1 MRKKL
6 LLPLLFLAMMATFT
20 ACNDTDTISGDDDD
34 RITIST
40 DTTSKDD
47 SSDDLSTEDGDSKVV
62 TYEVK
67 TERYE
72 RDNIS
77 VEYPVLEGNIPN
89 VDTLNTT
96 IYNENMAGIEYL
108 TESYTYE
115 QTIEIKEQSDEVIS
129 ILCQAYNMYSSAS
142 HPVALFSTINIDVK
156 TGTLIEFEES
166 NREAFMEKIN
176 NREFEIV
183 DLMEGIEVEEA
194 KDEIIMHSNL
204 SSGFPM
210 FYIQDGVYHYV
221 MSVNHALGDYMT
233 ITLTTE

>member
-1 MRKKL
+1 MRKKI
-6 LLPLLFLAMMATFT
+6 LLPLLFLAVIATFT
-20 ACNDTDTISGDDDD
+20 ACKDTDSISNDEDD

-40 DTTSKDD
+40 DTTSMDDASDD
-47 SSDDLSTEDGDSKVV
+47 SSTEDGNSEVV

-67 TERYE
+67 TEVYKK
-72 RDNIS
+72 DNIS

-89 VDTLNTT
+89 VDTLNST
-96 IYNENMAGIEYL
+96 IYDQNMAGIEYL
-108 TESYTYE
+108 TDSYTYE
-115 QTIEIKEQSDEVIS
+115 QTIEIKEQSEETLS
-129 ILCQAYNMYSSAS
+129 ILCEAYNMYNTAS

-156 TGTLIEFEES
+156 TGKMIEFEES
-166 NREAFMEKIN
+166 KLDEFSKKIN

-183 DLMEGIEVEEA
+183 DLMEGIEVEKA
-194 KDEIIMHSNL
+194 KDEIIINHNL
-204 SSGFPM
+204 SSGYPM

>member
-1 MRKKL
+1 MRKKI
-6 LLPLLFLAMMATFT
+6 LLPLLFLAMMSTFT
-20 ACNDTDTISGDDDD
+20 ACNDTDSISGDDDD

-40 DTTSKDD
+40 DTTSKDE
-47 SSDDLSTEDGDSKVV
+47 SSDDLSTEDGNSEVV

-67 TERYE
+67 TEHYE

-77 VEYPVLEGNIPN
+77 IEYPVLEGNIPN
-89 VDTLNTT
+89 IDTLNKT
-96 IYNENMAGIEYL
+96 IYDENMEGIEYL
-108 TESYTYE
+108 TDSYTYD
-115 QTIEIKEQSDEVIS
+115 QTIEMKEQSDEILS

-166 NREAFMEKIN
+166 NLDEFSKKIN

-194 KDEIIMHSNL
+194 KDEIIMHFNL
-204 SSGFPM
+204 SSGYPM
-210 FYIQDGVYHYV
+210 FYIQDGIYHYV